1 MIYRLATAND
11 ANCLAELFWEHTDEF
26 EPRNPADKDTF
37 VSECAENIKQRLGI
51 DLCCWVVESGERIVA
66 HANVIV
72 AQKIPRPGKIIRRWG
87 RLSTVR
93 TIPEFRNQG
102 IGGELMEK
110 IKSWSREQNFEELLV
125 GPSEKSFAFYERA
138 GFKNDNEIMELLFEY

>member
-1 MIYRLATAND
+1 VIFRLATIND
-11 ANCLAELFWEHTDEF
+11 ATKLAELFWEHTDEF
-26 EPRNPADKDTF
+26 EPRNPSDKDTF
-37 VSECAENIKQRLGI
+37 VCECAENIKHRLGN
-51 DLCCWVVESGERIVA
+51 DLHCWVAENDGCIVS

-72 AQKIPRPGKIIRRWG
+72 AQKIPRPGKIVRRWG

-102 IGGELMEK
+102 IGGALMER
-110 IKSWSREQNFEELLV
+110 IKSWSREHNFEELLV

-138 GFKNDNEIMELLFEY
+138 GFKNDNEVMELLFE